1 VNVVFA
7 AGGTG
12 GHIYPALAIADALRE
27 RFDATISFVGT
38 SDRLETR
45 IVPAA
50 GYTLLEVHA
59 RPMIGSD
66 VGTVVNAV
74 VNAWGVA
81 ETAGLLRGLRPNAVI
96 ATGGYVCFPVVA
108 AAALLRHAGLS
119 RAGIAMLEPNA
130 TAGLTSRVTARW
142 VDEIWGPFDAPD
154 PRLRGKYVKTAVP
167 VRASLRQLPDRVSAV
182 RGFELDPERPI
193 LLSMG
198 GSQGARS
205 LNEALAVALRAG
217 AFGNWQAIV
226 VTGDRGYDAIRSLE
240 GPSIVVQR
248 YLDDPAP
255 AYAAADLVLAR
266 AGASTLAELTA
277 VAKPALLVPY
287 PFAAGDHQTEN
298 AKAFALAGAAAM
310 ISDREVRDGGLTA
323 ALQSAMDPAQLA
335 RSTTA
340 ARRCPVEDPLAGIVA
355 RVEWLASRT
364 TRA

>member
-45 IVPAA
+45 LVPAA
-50 GYTLLEVHA
+50 GYTLREVHA
-59 RPMIGSD
+59 RPMIASD
-66 VGTVVNAV
+66 VQTVANAV

-81 ETAGLLRGLRPNAVI
+81 ETAGLLRGLRPDAVI

-108 AAALLRHAGLS
+108 AAALLRRSALS

-130 TAGLTSRVTARW
+130 SAGLTSRVTARW

-167 VRASLRQLPDRVSAV
+167 VRASLRQLPDRASAA
-182 RGFELDPERPI
+182 RSFGLDPERPI

-205 LNEALAVALRAG
+205 LNEALAGGLRTG
-217 AFGNWQAIV
+217 VLGNWQAIV
-226 VTGDRGYDAIRSLE
+226 VTGERGYEAMRSLK
-240 GPSIVVQR
+240 GSSIVVQP
-248 YLDDPAP
+248 YLDDPAA

-277 VAKPALLVPY
+277 VAKPAVLVPY
-287 PFAAGDHQTEN
+287 PFAAGDHQTAN
-298 AKAFALAGAAAM
+298 AKAFSFGGAADT
-310 ISDREVRDGGLTA
+310 ITDREVRDGGLTA
-323 ALQSAMDPAQLA
+323 ALLAATDPARLA
-335 RSTTA
+335 QTSAAAKRS
-340 ARRCPVEDPLAGIVA
+340 PVEDPLAGIVA
-355 RVEWLASRT
+355 RVERLASRT
-364 TRA
+364 TRP

>member
-12 GHIYPALAIADALRE
+12 GHIYPALAIADALRDQ
-27 RFDATISFVGT
+27 FDANISFIGT

-50 GYTLLEVHA
+50 GYTLREVHA
-59 RPMIGSD
+59 RPMIGSPER
-66 VGTVVNAV
+66 TVVNAV

-81 ETAGLLRGLRPNAVI
+81 ETAGLLRGLRPHAVI

-108 AAALLRHAGLS
+108 AAALLRRAGLS

-154 PRLRGKYVKTAVP
+154 PRLRGRYVTTAVP
-167 VRASLRQLPDRVSAV
+167 VRASLRALPERAAAAAAF
-182 RGFELDPERPI
+182 GLDPSRPI

-205 LNEALAVALRAG
+205 LNEALAASLSAG
-217 AFGNWQAIV
+217 AFAGWQAIV
-226 VTGDRGYDAIRSLE
+226 VTGERGYDAIRPLQSA
-240 GPSIVVQR
+240 SVVVRR

-266 AGASTLAELTA
+266 AGASTLAELAA
-277 VAKPALLVPY
+277 VEKPAVLVPY

-298 AKAFALAGAAAM
+298 AKAFAATGAATM
-310 ISDREVRDGGLTA
+310 LTDRGVREGALTA
-323 ALQSAMDPAQLA
+323 ALQSAMEPAQLA

-340 ARRCPVEDPLAGIVA
+340 AKRPPAADPLAGIVA
-355 RVEWLASRT
+355 RVERLASRT
-364 TRA
+364 TQP

>member
-1 VNVVFA
+1 MNVVFA

-27 RFDATISFVGT
+27 RFDATITFVGT
-38 SDRLETR
+38 TDRLETR
-45 IVPAA
+45 LVPAA
-50 GYTLLEVHA
+50 GYTLREVHA
-59 RPMIGSD
+59 RPMIATD
-66 VGTVVNAV
+66 VGTVFNAI

-154 PRLRGKYVKTAVP
+154 PRLRGKYVTTAVP
-167 VRASLRQLPDRVSAV
+167 VRASLRQLEDRTTAA
-182 RGFELDPERPI
+182 RGFGLDPTRPI

-205 LNEALAVALRAG
+205 LNEALAGGLGAG
-217 AFGNWQAIV
+217 AFGDWQAIV
-226 VTGDRGYDAIRSLE
+226 VTGERGYDAMRSLE
-240 GPSIVVQR
+240 SPSVVVRR
-248 YLDDPAP
+248 YLDDPAA

-266 AGASTLAELTA
+266 AGASTLAELAA
-277 VAKPALLVPY
+277 VAKPAVLVPY

-298 AKAFALAGAAAM
+298 AKAFARGGAAITIA
-310 ISDREVRDGGLTA
+310 DRDVREGGLTA
-323 ALQSAMDPAQLA
+323 ALQSAMDPAELA
-335 RSTTA
+335 RSTA
-340 ARRCPVEDPLAGIVA
+340 AAKRSPADDPLAGIVA
-355 RVEWLASRT
+355 RVERLVSRT